1 MSLVV
6 RYPWTELER
15 GQGFFV
21 PCLDPEAVKEDG
33 LKKAVFLHM
42 FDAHAKVGIRGGLMG
57 VWFYRRPLPP
67 A

>member
-6 RYPWTELER
+6 RYPWTKLER

>member
-1 MSLVV
+1 MSLIV
-6 RYPWTELER
+6 RYPWTKLER

-21 PCLDPEAVKEDG
+21 PCLDPEAVREDG
-33 LKKAVFLHM
+33 LKQAVFLHM
-42 FDAHAKVGIRGGLMG
+42 FDARARVGIRGGLMG

>member
-1 MSLVV
+1 MSLAIH
-6 RYPWTELER
+6 YPWTKLER
-15 GQGFFV
+15 GQGFFI

-57 VWFYRRPLPP
+57 VWFYRTPLPP
-67 A
+67 V